1 MSKICPEYV
10 QSISKMD
17 ILISFLN
24 IYILKSHVSHIIAT
38 SSNTS
43 NGGNSGNS
51 GNGGNTTP
59 PPTSDDPGEG
69 D

>member
-1 MSKICPEYV
+1 
-10 QSISKMD
+10 MD